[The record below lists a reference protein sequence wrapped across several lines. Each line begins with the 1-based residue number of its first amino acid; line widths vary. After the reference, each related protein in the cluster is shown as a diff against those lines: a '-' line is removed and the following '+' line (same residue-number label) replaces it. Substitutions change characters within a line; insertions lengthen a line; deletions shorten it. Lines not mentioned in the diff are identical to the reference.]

1 MSLRKFLAYALR
13 PALRWPA
20 LRWPVFRWPACVRPT
35 LRRGIAAAMLLPS
48 LAFAGP
54 AARAAPALD
63 PSQARDIAADAYV
76 YAYPLVLMD
85 VARRVQTNVQS
96 PDTAFGGGAPVN
108 RYTHMSRAA
117 DPLLH
122 GLPYPD
128 VDTLWSALWFDVSKE
143 PLLLEVPDAR
153 GRYYSITLSDMWSDA
168 FAAPGS
174 RTAQDGL
181 RVYAVVAPDWQG
193 KLPKPAEVLRAPTAA
208 GLLRVRIA
216 YRGIQD
222 LGAAQGFQM
231 ALDATPLSRW
241 GKKTVPPDGQFDVA
255 LSRRAPAEQVAE
267 MKAQE
272 FFAAFAELAA
282 RYPPHAADGPI
293 LQRMARLGLAPG
305 QRVDLA
311 RLPAD
316 VRAAV
321 EAGVL
326 RGQASV
332 RSPIQPRARPGD
344 AWRMPQRRLGSYG
357 TDYTLRA
364 RTARAQGATP
374 LPEDE
379 IVLRAGSD
387 SDGRPLD
394 GSFRYEVRFDR
405 GQLPPADA
413 FWSMTLYNDR
423 RELYDNP
430 IGLYAVGTR
439 HPLTPGADG
448 TSTVY
453 VQYAQPA
460 GEQVRN
466 WLPAP
471 QSGRFTLILRLYQP
485 GADAVEGLW
494 TTPAIRRIQ

>member
-1 MSLRKFLAYALR
+1 M
-13 PALRWPA
+13 
-20 LRWPVFRWPACVRPT
+20 PVFRS
-35 LRRGIAAAMLLPS
+35 LRGSASFALC
-48 LAFAGP
+48 LALTWSMP
-54 AARAAPALD
+54 ARAAPPLD
-63 PSQARDIAADAYV
+63 AGQARDIAASAYV

-85 VARRVQTNVQS
+85 VARRVQTNVQA
-96 PDTAFGGGAPVN
+96 PDTVFGGGAPMN
-108 RYTHMSRAA
+108 RFTYMSRAA

-128 VDTLWSALWFDVSKE
+128 VDTLWSQLWFDVSKE
-143 PLLLEVPDAR
+143 PLLIEVPDAR
-153 GRYYSITLSDMWSDA
+153 GRYYSITLADMWTDVFS
-168 FAAPGS
+168 APGS

-181 RVYAVVAPDWQG
+181 HVYAIAAPDWHG
-193 KLPKPAEVLRAPTAA
+193 KLPKPAELVRAPTSA

-216 YRGIQD
+216 YRGTAD

-231 ALDATPLSRW
+231 AMEATPLSRW
-241 GKKTVPPDGQFDVA
+241 GKKTVPPDGHFDVA
-255 LSRRAPAEQVAE
+255 LSRRAPIEQAAD

-272 FFAAFAELAA
+272 FFSAFAELAA
-282 RYPPHAADGPI
+282 RYPPHADDGPI
-293 LQRMARLGLAPG
+293 LQRMARLGLAPD
-305 QRVDLA
+305 QRFDLA

-316 VRAAV
+316 IRAAV

-326 RGQASV
+326 RGQADV
-332 RSPIQPRARPGD
+332 RSPIQPRPRGGD
-344 AWRMPQRRLGSYG
+344 AWRMPDRRLGNYG
-357 TDYTLRA
+357 TDYALRA
-364 RTARAQGATP
+364 RTARAQGAMA

-379 IVLRAGSD
+379 IALRAHTD

-394 GSFRYEVRFDR
+394 GTFRYEVRFDR
-405 GQLPPADA
+405 GQAPPADA

-430 IGLYAVGTR
+430 INLYAVGSR
-439 HPLTPGADG
+439 HPLTPAQDG

-471 QSGRFTLILRLYQP
+471 QSGRFTLMLRLYQP
-485 GADAVEGLW
+485 RADAVEGLW
-494 TTPAIRRIQ
+494 TPPVIRRIQ

>member
-1 MSLRKFLAYALR
+1 MRLLRSLIVVVVLCL
-13 PALRWPA
+13 
-20 LRWPVFRWPACVRPT
+20 
-35 LRRGIAAAMLLPS
+35 AAAW
-48 LAFAGP
+48 
-54 AARAAPALD
+54 AAPATAAPPLD
-63 PSQARDIAADAYV
+63 TGQARDIAADAYV

-85 VARRVQTNVQS
+85 VARRVQTNVQA
-96 PDTAFGGGAPVN
+96 PDMSFGGGAPVN
-108 RYTHMSRAA
+108 RFTHMSRSA

-128 VDTLWSALWFDVSKE
+128 VDTLWSLLWFDVSKE
-143 PLLLEVPDAR
+143 PLLVEIPDAR
-153 GRYYSITLSDMWSDA
+153 GRYYSVTLADMWSDV

-181 RVYAVVAPDWQG
+181 RVVAIVAPDWHG
-193 KLPKPAEVLRAPTAA
+193 KLPKPAEMLRAPTSA
-208 GLLRVRIA
+208 GLLRLRVA
-216 YRGIQD
+216 YRGLSD

-231 ALDATPLSRW
+231 AMEATPLSRW
-241 GKKTVPPDGQFDVA
+241 GKKTVPPEGAFDVA
-255 LSRRAPAEQVAE
+255 LSRRAPVEQVGE
-267 MKAQE
+267 MKAQD
-272 FFAAFAELAA
+272 FFSAFAELAA
-282 RYPPHAADGPI
+282 RYPPHAGDDPM

-305 QRVDLA
+305 QRFDLA
-311 RLPAD
+311 RLSPD
-316 VRAAV
+316 LRAAV

-332 RSPIQPRARPGD
+332 RSPVQPRPRGGD
-344 AWRMPQRRLGSYG
+344 AWRMPDRRLGSYG
-357 TDYTLRA
+357 TDYALRA
-364 RTARAQGATP
+364 RASRVQIAMP

-379 IVLRAGSD
+379 IVLRAAAD
-387 SDGRPLD
+387 SDGRLLD

-423 RELYDNP
+423 RELFDNP
-430 IGLYAVGTR
+430 VNLYAVGSR
-439 HPLTPGADG
+439 HPLIPAADG

-471 QSGRFTLILRLYQP
+471 QGGRFTLMLRVYQP
-485 GADAVEGLW
+485 REDAVEGLW
-494 TTPAIRRIQ
+494 RPPSIRRIQ

>member
-1 MSLRKFLAYALR
+1 MVALC
-13 PALRWPA
+13 L
-20 LRWPVFRWPACVRPT
+20 
-35 LRRGIAAAMLLPS
+35 AAAWIVP
-48 LAFAGP
+48 
-54 AARAAPALD
+54 ARAAPALD
-63 PSQARDIAADAYV
+63 TGQARDIAADAYV

-85 VARRVQTNVQS
+85 TARRVQTNVQA
-96 PDTAFGGGAPVN
+96 PDTAFGGGAPAN
-108 RYTHMSRAA
+108 RFTHMSRYA

-128 VDTLWSALWFDVSKE
+128 VDTLWSLLWFDVSKE
-143 PLLLEVPDAR
+143 PLLVEVPDAR
-153 GRYYSITLSDMWSDA
+153 GRYYSITLADMWSDV

-174 RTAQDGL
+174 RTVQDGL
-181 RVYAVVAPDWQG
+181 RVYAIVAADWHG
-193 KLPKPAEVLRAPTAA
+193 KLPRPAEILRAPTSA
-208 GLLRVRIA
+208 GLLRVRVA
-216 YRGIQD
+216 YRGMSD

-231 ALDATPLSRW
+231 AMEATPLSRW
-241 GKKTVPPDGQFDVA
+241 GKKTVPADGHFDVA
-255 LSRRAPAEQVAE
+255 LSRRAPVEQVTE

-272 FFAAFAELAA
+272 FFSAFAELAS
-282 RYPPHAADGPI
+282 RYPPHAGDGPM
-293 LQRMARLGLAPG
+293 LQRMARLGMVPG
-305 QRVDLA
+305 QRFDPS

-316 VRAAV
+316 IRAAV
-321 EAGVL
+321 DTGLL

-332 RSPIQPRARPGD
+332 RSPIQPRPRGGD

-357 TDYTLRA
+357 TDYALRA
-364 RTARAQGATP
+364 RASRVQLATP

-379 IVLRAGSD
+379 IVLRASAD

-423 RELYDNP
+423 RELFDNQVN
-430 IGLYAVGTR
+430 LYAVGSR

-453 VQYAQPA
+453 VQYPQPA

-471 QSGRFTLILRLYQP
+471 QSGRFTLMLRLYQP
-485 GADAVEGLW
+485 REDAVEGLW
-494 TTPAIRRIQ
+494 TPPTIRRIQ

>member
-1 MSLRKFLAYALR
+1 M
-13 PALRWPA
+13 P
-20 LRWPVFRWPACVRPT
+20 
-35 LRRGIAAAMLLPS
+35 LRRRLVVVALCLVAAWAM
-48 LAFAGP
+48 P
-54 AARAAPALD
+54 ATAASALD
-63 PSQARDIAADAYV
+63 TGQARDIAADAYV

-96 PDTAFGGGAPVN
+96 PDTSFGSGAPLN
-108 RYTHMSRAA
+108 RFTRMSRAA

-128 VDTLWSALWFDVSKE
+128 IDTLWSLLWFDVSKE
-143 PLLLEVPDAR
+143 PLLVEVPDAR
-153 GRYYSITLSDMWSDA
+153 GRYYSLTLADMWSDV

-181 RVYAVVAPDWQG
+181 RVYAIVAPDWHG
-193 KLPKPAEVLRAPTAA
+193 KLPKPAELLRAPTSA
-208 GLLRVRIA
+208 GLLRLRVA
-216 YRGIQD
+216 YRGISD
-222 LGAAQGFQM
+222 LSAAQGFQT
-231 ALDATPLSRW
+231 AVEATPLSRW
-241 GKKTVPPDGQFDVA
+241 GKKTVPADGHFDVA
-255 LSRRAPAEQVAE
+255 LSRRPAVEQVAE
-267 MKAQE
+267 MKPQE
-272 FFAAFAELAA
+272 FFSTFAELAA
-282 RYPPHAADGPI
+282 RYPPHDGDGPM

-305 QRVDLA
+305 QHFELS

-316 VRAAV
+316 IRAAV

-332 RSPIQPRARPGD
+332 RSPIQPRPQGGD

-357 TDYTLRA
+357 TDYPLRA
-364 RTARAQGATP
+364 RTARVQIATP

-379 IVLRAGSD
+379 IVLRASAD

-413 FWSMTLYNDR
+413 LWSMTLYNDR
-423 RELYDNP
+423 RELFDNP
-430 IGLYAVGTR
+430 INLYAVGTR
-439 HPLTPGADG
+439 HPLTPAADG
-448 TSTVY
+448 TWTVY

-471 QSGRFTLILRLYQP
+471 QSGRFTLMLRLYQP
-485 GADAVEGLW
+485 REDAAEGLW
-494 TTPAIRRIQ
+494 TPPAIRRIQ